1 MKRWFLGSVLAC
13 GLVLPALAG
22 ASTSVGISV
31 SLGNAPPPP
40 VMVIREQPRVMVV
53 PGSSVY
59 VVDDDYDLPYDMFR
73 YGVFWYVYN
82 DDYWYRARSYR
93 GPFRVVEARYV
104 PRAIF
109 DVPAHEWRHHPHGGP
124 PGQMKK
130 RWVADDDEGRGEGR
144 HGHGHGHGRGHDGD

>member
-1 MKRWFLGSVLAC
+1 MKKWLLSSLVVGGLAI
-13 GLVLPALAG
+13 PILAS
-22 ASTSVGISV
+22 AHTSVGLSV
-31 SLGNAPPPP
+31 SIGNAPPPP

-53 PGSSVY
+53 PGSTVY

-73 YGVFWYVYN
+73 YGVYWYVYN

-104 PRAIF
+104 PRAIYQ
-109 DVPAHEWRHHPHGGP
+109 VPAREWRHHPHGGP

-130 RWVADDDEGRGEGR
+130 RGVASEYDRDRGRG
-144 HGHGHGHGRGHDGD
+144 HGHGHGHD